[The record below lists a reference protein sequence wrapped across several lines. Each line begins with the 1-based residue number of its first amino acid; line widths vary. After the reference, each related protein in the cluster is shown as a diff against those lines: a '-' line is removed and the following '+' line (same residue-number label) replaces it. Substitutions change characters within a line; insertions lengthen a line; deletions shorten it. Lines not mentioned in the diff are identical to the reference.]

1 MQFSAFKSVLPSLL
15 LVFLG
20 AVVAFGQDASQ
31 RTPGDRTDQQD
42 DQPRT
47 VRETMVKMRIDE
59 EKKEYN
65 EMLDRSKQAQ
75 KLSEE
80 LERDFAAK
88 KELTKDDYDRLAS
101 LEKLVKKIRGTLGA
115 EGSDLGDVD
124 DDGDA
129 MPKNPAD
136 AVKALG
142 SFTSKLVDEVSKTSR
157 FGVSV
162 AAIQSTNAVLKV
174 CRFLRGSK

>member
-1 MQFSAFKSVLPSLL
+1 MQFSAFKYVFPALMLVLLT
-15 LVFLG
+15 G
-20 AVVAFGQDASQ
+20 VVTLGQDAAQ
-31 RTPGDRTDQQD
+31 RTPGERTDQQD

-80 LERDFAAK
+80 LERDFSAK
-88 KELTKDDYDRLAS
+88 NELTKDDYDRLAS

-115 EGSDLGDVD
+115 EGSDLGDSD
-124 DDGDA
+124 DDENA
-129 MPKNPAD
+129 IPNNPAD

-142 SFTSKLVDEVSKTSR
+142 SFTTRLVDELTKTSR
-157 FGVSV
+157 FGLSV

>member
-1 MQFSAFKSVLPSLL
+1 MQLSAFEFLFAAVLL
-15 LVFLG
+15 LLLAG
-20 AVVAFGQDASQ
+20 IGAFGQDAAQ

-88 KELTKDDYDRLAS
+88 NELTKDDYDRLAN

-115 EGSDLGDVD
+115 EGSDLGDSD
-124 DDGDA
+124 DDEDA
-129 MPKNPAD
+129 IPKNPAD
-136 AVKALG
+136 AMKALG
-142 SFTSKLVDEVSKTSR
+142 SFTSKLVDELSKTSR
-157 FGVSV
+157 FSVSV